1 MIYIHKHHIA
11 AQSLSCIQLFVTPW
25 QADPTAAC
33 QVSLSFTIPRS
44 LPKLMSVESVMP
56 FNHLILCHL
65 LLFLL
70 SIFPSQLQGLFQR
83 VGSFLMS
90 RLFAS
95 DGQTSRASAPTSVL
109 PMNIQGWIV
118 HISFRIDWFHL
129 FAVQVTLKRLLQ
141 HNSSKASIFSTQLT
155 LWSNSHIHTW
165 LLEKP

>member
-11 AQSLSCIQLFVTPW
+11 AQSLSCIQLFVTPR

-70 SIFPSQLQGLFQR
+70 SIFPSFR
-83 VGSFLMS
+83 VF
-90 RLFAS
+90 
-95 DGQTSRASAPTSVL
+95 
-109 PMNIQGWIV
+109 
-118 HISFRIDWFHL
+118 
-129 FAVQVTLKRLLQ
+129 
-141 HNSSKASIFSTQLT
+141 SK
-155 LWSNSHIHTW
+155 
-165 LLEKP
+165 E